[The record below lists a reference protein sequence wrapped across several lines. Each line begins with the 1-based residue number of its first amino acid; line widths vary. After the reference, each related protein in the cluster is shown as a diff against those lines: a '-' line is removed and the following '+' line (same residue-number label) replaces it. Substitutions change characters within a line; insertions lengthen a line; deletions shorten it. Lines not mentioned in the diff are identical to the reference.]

1 MLDPSLP
8 PYGTERGPAGEIS
21 QQGEISQPGIN
32 FAKLFIF
39 NVAEMVFLLIF
50 NAYIFL
56 RMNLLVCY
64 VYFHYMT
71 DRHTHI
77 YFINVYLKPM
87 FTDRWAVGLFIPCL
101 GKLFSAEL
109 LRISKQIT
117 DSFQQ
122 KSSLPLSYLS
132 FQLISTNPFKP
143 FQIQI
148 TLKLPS
154 FIHVMYLM
162 FRFYSLRFR
171 Q

>member
-1 MLDPSLP
+1 MW
-8 PYGTERGPAGEIS
+8 RRW
-21 QQGEISQPGIN
+21 
-32 FAKLFIF
+32 F
-39 NVAEMVFLLIF
+39 FLLIF

-77 YFINVYLKPM
+77 YLINVYLKPM

-154 FIHVMYLM
+154 FVHVIKSISCLGFIRCDFVSRPLLIIAQNFIQYV
-162 FRFYSLRFR
+162 SSN
-171 Q
+171 